1 MRCIPLELD
10 RGLVARELA
19 AFFVILRSYRFIF
32 SIASV
37 M

>member
-1 MRCIPLELD
+1 MQCMPQEFD
-10 RGLVARELA
+10 RGLVAWELA